1 MNNKSEAWGQAFPWH
16 KEVFTQIVQR
26 YQSGRL
32 PHALLFSGDAGVGK
46 QQLAYSIAAFLL
58 CRNAEHHAC
67 GQCSGCELLKA
78 GTHPDLLQILPE
90 SEGKQIK
97 IEQIRSVQ
105 SNIGKTAQQ
114 GGYRVVIVQ
123 PADGMN
129 ANAANAL
136 LKNLE
141 EPGENVLF
149 ILISSRLSAL
159 LPTVKSRCQH
169 TPLPLP
175 DQEQAKVWLQH
186 QLDSHA
192 AQHADSLLRM
202 ANGNPLT
209 AVLLASEAL
218 HKQRE
223 QLYLNLESLT
233 RGAEPIELAAAFL
246 QGDLHWTLRWLQA
259 WLADWSSWVLLQQD
273 EQVKYPEMLPLYR
286 HWQKTAHLNQA
297 RSLFLS
303 IGELRQQLASG
314 ANPNTQLAVESL
326 LIRWADKM
334 LG

>member
-1 MNNKSEAWGQAFPWH
+1 MNPPLEVWGQAYPWQQA
-16 KEVFTQIVQR
+16 VFTQIVQR

-32 PHALLFSGDAGVGK
+32 PHALLLSGDAGIGK
-46 QQLAYSIAAFLL
+46 AQLAYAIAAFLL
-58 CRNAEHHAC
+58 CRNATQQAC
-67 GQCSGCELLKA
+67 GHCSGCELLKA
-78 GTHPDLLQILPE
+78 GTHPDLLMISSE

-105 SNIGKTAQQ
+105 SSIGKTAQQ

-141 EPGENVLF
+141 EPGDNVLF

-169 TPLPLP
+169 IPLALP
-175 DQEQAKVWLQH
+175 DPTQAKVWLEG
-186 QLDSHA
+186 QLESHA

-209 AVLLASEAL
+209 AVLLAGEAL

-223 QLYLNLESLT
+223 QLFLNLESLT
-233 RGAEPIELAAAFL
+233 RGAEPIELASAFL
-246 QGDLHWTLRWLQA
+246 QGDIHWTLRWLQA

-273 EQVKYPEMLPLYR
+273 EQVKYPEMLPLYL
-286 HWQKTAHLNQA
+286 HWQKTAQLDQA
-297 RSLFLS
+297 RHLFLA
-303 IGELRQQLASG
+303 IGALRQQLASG
-314 ANPNTQLAVESL
+314 ANPNIQLAIESL
-326 LIRWADKM
+326 LIRWVNTM
-334 LG
+334 LL